1 MSSNNVGQYFGP
13 ILSTE
18 SDVINCVRAF
28 LSTVTQCIKTFQ
40 MGCAMHNVESRLLIV
55 AKMGSFTC
63 SNAVSQNWL
72 WDIRKTDHKFLGTDS
87 SHMIVVIS

>member
-28 LSTVTQCIKTFQ
+28 LSTVTQCIKNFQ

-55 AKMGSFTC
+55 DCG
-63 SNAVSQNWL
+63 QNGL
-72 WDIRKTDHKFLGTDS
+72 IYMFECCISKL
-87 SHMIVVIS
+87 VVRHTKN